1 MFRIIS
7 SVTSPLRRGKIFFM
21 KTKIYLTIILLVPVA
36 FAARVNAQANQ
47 SLSNLTSP
55 THVNVS
61 LLPDL
66 NNKHALGSAANS
78 WSSLYLDGSL
88 FLANKRFLAYKTGAG
103 TGNTAVGFQ
112 VLFSNTSGYWNTG
125 TGDSVLFSNTEGY
138 ENTASGYRALYSNIG
153 GHANSAFGTLALQNN
168 NGHYNTAVGSN
179 AMSANTTGSANVA
192 VGTASLS
199 ANTIGA
205 YNTAGGVAS
214 MGLNSTGNSNTAY
227 GFQAL
232 HTNIRGNANV
242 AIGVWALNKNENGSN
257 LVAVGDSAL
266 LNLNSYW
273 CTAVGSKAG
282 MNTTTGSKNTYLGY
296 HAGITITTGASN
308 TIIGA
313 GADVSSGTLTNATAI
328 GSAATVNASNKVR
341 IGNSS
346 VISIGGEVGWT
357 NFSDERIKT
366 DVKQNVPGLKFINLL
381 NPVTYHFDVNKEEK
395 ILANALSENWTGKYD
410 IQKMQFTGFLAQ
422 EVEAAA
428 KKIGYDFSGID
439 APANQKDLY
448 GLRYAEF
455 VVPLVKA
462 VQELSKMND
471 DKDAAM
477 NSLKS
482 QIATLKAEM
491 EELKAMIVSSQFS
504 TIGSSASL
512 QQNTPN
518 PFTNTTTINYTL
530 PQKFTSAKIIITDK
544 NGKPLKQV
552 NLPGGGK
559 GSLAVDGSTL
569 FSGAYQY
576 SLYVDGRLI
585 ETKQMVFAK

>member
-1 MFRIIS
+1 MKAKLYVAAIS
-7 SVTSPLRRGKIFFM
+7 LVALWN
-21 KTKIYLTIILLVPVA
+21 KT
-36 FAARVNAQANQ
+36 NAQANQ
-47 SLSNLTSP
+47 SLSNLNSP
-55 THVNVS
+55 TKVNVS

-138 ENTASGYRALYSNIG
+138 ENTASGYRALYANIG

-179 AMSANTTGSANVA
+179 AMSANTSGSANVA
-192 VGTASLS
+192 IGTASLS

-205 YNTAGGVAS
+205 YNTSGGVAS

-232 HTNIRGNANV
+232 NTNIRGNANV

-282 MNTTTGSKNTYLGY
+282 MNNTTGSKNTYLGY

-346 VISIGGEVGWT
+346 VTSIGGEVGWT

-395 ILANALSENWTGKYD
+395 ILSNALSENWTGKYD

-428 KKIGYDFSGID
+428 KKIGYNFSGID

-462 VQELSKMND
+462 VQELSKAND
-471 DKDAAM
+471 EKDARIE
-477 NSLKS
+477 S
-482 QIATLKAEM
+482 AETKLNDLQKQVD
-491 EELKAMIVSSQFS
+491 ELKAMIIAGNQTQAGMSNESLSTRTDASISQN
-504 TIGSSASL
+504 I
-512 QQNTPN
+512 PN
-518 PFTNTTTINYTL
+518 PFNHTTTINYTL
-530 PQKFTSAKIIITDK
+530 PQKYSSAKIIVVDNVGKVIK
-544 NGKPLKQV
+544 EVNVSGNGKGNITV
-552 NLPGGGK
+552 DATT
-559 GSLAVDGSTL
+559 LA
-569 FSGAYQY
+569 SGAYNY

-585 ETKQMVFAK
+585 DTKQMVFAK

>member
-1 MFRIIS
+1 MKAKLYVAAIS
-7 SVTSPLRRGKIFFM
+7 LVALWN
-21 KTKIYLTIILLVPVA
+21 KT
-36 FAARVNAQANQ
+36 NAQANQ
-47 SLSNLTSP
+47 SLSNLNSP
-55 THVNVS
+55 TKVNVS

-138 ENTASGYRALYSNIG
+138 ENTASGYRALYANIG

-179 AMSANTTGSANVA
+179 AMSANTSGSANVA
-192 VGTASLS
+192 IGTASLS

-205 YNTAGGVAS
+205 YNTSGGVAS

-232 HTNIRGNANV
+232 NTNIRGNANV

-346 VISIGGEVGWT
+346 VTSIGGEVGWT

-395 ILANALSENWTGKYD
+395 ILSNALSENWTGKYD

-428 KKIGYDFSGID
+428 KKIGYNFSGID

-462 VQELSKMND
+462 VQELSKANGE
-471 DKDAAM
+471 KDARIE
-477 NSLKS
+477 S
-482 QIATLKAEM
+482 AETKLNDLQKQVD
-491 EELKAMIVSSQFS
+491 ELKAMIIAGNQTQAGMSNESLSTRTDASISQN
-504 TIGSSASL
+504 I
-512 QQNTPN
+512 PN
-518 PFTNTTTINYTL
+518 PFSRTTTINYTL
-530 PQKFTSAKIIITDK
+530 PQKYSSAKIIVVDNVGKVIK
-544 NGKPLKQV
+544 EVNVSGNGKGNITV
-552 NLPGGGK
+552 DATT
-559 GSLAVDGSTL
+559 LA
-569 FSGAYQY
+569 SGAYNY

-585 ETKQMVFAK
+585 DTKQMEHIK